1 MSNQENQVES
11 ARAALEEMLVCI
23 ISDLAR
29 ISEARIEIYFT
40 EEGIEDRLD
49 LDGVFKVNCEVEVWT
64 KHYDFGFELLDTAP
78 IFFKLSDDH
87 KYLMRSATT
96 IKLPK
101 PLMDIFESH
110 YANPLFENVQF
121 MLSGRAE
128 LCVERDYRCYMMN
141 YLAQALLEF
150 EFDEM
155 SDTML
160 RSSYAQ
166 IYSEMEEFQR
176 WIGFAAVMHEGMID
190 YQNAERLQKHLNII
204 LEYVGNG
211 RTLPFEKLT
220 TLCDVAG
227 SLQPVVS
234 LIRKNLQVAE
244 DAYK

>member
-1 MSNQENQVES
+1 
-11 ARAALEEMLVCI
+11 
-23 ISDLAR
+23 
-29 ISEARIEIYFT
+29 
-40 EEGIEDRLD
+40 
-49 LDGVFKVNCEVEVWT
+49 
-64 KHYDFGFELLDTAP
+64 
-78 IFFKLSDDH
+78 
-87 KYLMRSATT
+87 
-96 IKLPK
+96 
-101 PLMDIFESH
+101 
-110 YANPLFENVQF
+110 
-121 MLSGRAE
+121 
-128 LCVERDYRCYMMN
+128 
-141 YLAQALLEF
+141 
-150 EFDEM
+150 M

-234 LIRKNLQVAE
+234 LIRKNICRWLKMPINKIFKIIKFRSSKPWV
-244 DAYK
+244 

>member
-1 MSNQENQVES
+1 
-11 ARAALEEMLVCI
+11 
-23 ISDLAR
+23 
-29 ISEARIEIYFT
+29 
-40 EEGIEDRLD
+40 
-49 LDGVFKVNCEVEVWT
+49 
-64 KHYDFGFELLDTAP
+64 
-78 IFFKLSDDH
+78 
-87 KYLMRSATT
+87 
-96 IKLPK
+96 
-101 PLMDIFESH
+101 
-110 YANPLFENVQF
+110 
-121 MLSGRAE
+121 
-128 LCVERDYRCYMMN
+128 MN

-234 LIRKNLQVAE
+234 LIRKNMQVAE